1 MEARGLG
8 VLARS
13 LIFTVL
19 VPGTVT
25 VVVPYLLLPRGAG
38 LGIGPAGFF
47 GAPLMALGMGC
58 YFWCVWDFALRGGG
72 TPAPIDAPNTLVVTG
87 PYRYV
92 RNPMYLG
99 VESLVL
105 GEAILF
111 SSWSLLEYAG
121 LLAVGF
127 HLFVVLY
134 EERTLRKKFGAAY
147 EDYRK
152 TVPRWIPRT
161 RADKVSTP
169 LV

>member
-1 MEARGLG
+1 VSQMGSRSSG

-13 LIFTVL
+13 LVFTVL

-25 VVVPYLLLPRGAG
+25 VVAPYLLLPRGAG
-38 LGIGPAGFF
+38 LAIGPAGLW
-47 GAPLMALGMGC
+47 GVPLIALGMGC

-72 TPAPIDAPNTLVVTG
+72 TPAPIDAPKRLVVTG

-99 VESLVL
+99 VESLVV

-111 SSWSLLEYAG
+111 SSWRLLEYAG
-121 LLAVGF
+121 LLAVCF

-134 EERTLRKKFGAAY
+134 EERTLRKKFGMAY
-147 EDYRK
+147 DGYCR
-152 TVPRWIPRT
+152 TVSRWVPKRPSRQT
-161 RADKVSTP
+161 
-169 LV
+169 